1 MSDSSAQQPGLANIP
16 GDDSM
21 AALPTI
27 IVEWRKI
34 QDEIKPLRDAISE
47 KKKRIAVL
55 EEYIMRIMKKHNI
68 DSLGL
73 KNSGGRIAFKNKKR
87 LQGLGPSTLKPLL
100 TAHLQSEEK
109 AEDALKFIQENRT
122 SKQVEKI
129 IYEPVAFE

>member
-1 MSDSSAQQPGLANIP
+1 MSEGDSGLATIP
-16 GDDSM
+16 GDDSIS
-21 AALPTI
+21 ALPGV

-34 QDEIKPLRDAISE
+34 QEEIGVIRQQIRE
-47 KKKRIAVL
+47 KQKRVVVL

-73 KNSGGRIAFKNKKR
+73 KNSGGRIAFKSKKR
-87 LQGLGPSTLKPLL
+87 MQGLGPNTLKPLL

-109 AEDALKFIQENRT
+109 ADSALKFIQENRT

-129 IYEPVAFE
+129 VYEPVAFE

>member
-1 MSDSSAQQPGLANIP
+1 MSDSGLATIP
-16 GDDSM
+16 GDENMS
-21 AALPTI
+21 ALPNA

-34 QDEIKPLRDAISE
+34 QDEAGILRQQIRE
-47 KKKRIAVL
+47 KQKRAAVL

-73 KNSGGRIAFKNKKR
+73 KNSGGRISFKSKKR
-87 LQGLGPSTLKPLL
+87 MQGLGPSTLKPLL
-100 TAHLQSEEK
+100 TAHLESEEK
-109 AEDALKFIQENRT
+109 ADAALKFINDNRT

>member
-1 MSDSSAQQPGLANIP
+1 MANIP
-16 GDDSM
+16 SDDSIS
-21 AALPTI
+21 ALPGV

-34 QDEIKPLRDAISE
+34 QDEIGIVRQQIRE
-47 KKKRIAVL
+47 KQKRAVVL

-73 KNSGGRIAFKNKKR
+73 KNSGGRIAFKSKKR
-87 LQGLGPSTLKPLL
+87 MQGLGPSTLKPLL
-100 TAHLQSEEK
+100 SAHLQSEEK
-109 AEDALKFIQENRT
+109 AEEALKYIQDNRT